1 MAQRT
6 LAAIDAQLA
15 LKVHKA
21 RRLPKHHPD
30 REQLHADIDLLLG
43 ERERAVASP
52 RRPSHVLA
60 DPKAA
65 AR

>member
-1 MAQRT
+1 MRT

-30 REQLHADIDLLLG
+30 REQLHADIDLLLT
-43 ERERAVASP
+43 ERERATKP
-52 RRPSHVLA
+52 LRPSHVLA